1 MDSDRAPS
9 KADEPQGSS
18 AASFEG
24 ELGGA
29 LRRAGDAFSADAQA
43 LADGGLAR
51 GRARKRRRAAAVAGG
66 ALALAAVVV
75 GGAVL
80 GGAIGGGG
88 AKGGEKAGEKGTV
101 ADRGASKKTADGG
114 GRTVTGKEMIELL
127 TSALPGGRVSGAQ
140 GRGLGPKGAAKM
152 AYAHVVYDDGQGAG
166 AIDVRIGTDG
176 DRECPDPA
184 LAPYTRCTSTP
195 LSDGAVLVSSQ
206 GYEYPDRRDGI
217 KLWEATLA
225 TKDGRYVTASEWNA
239 PVEKGEPI
247 TRDDPP
253 LDLARMTDLVRDARW
268 APVLAAVPPAGPTP
282 TPTGPTAADIKATFR
297 RLLPKGPTYGEVTAQ
312 EGVYAH
318 VTADDGK
325 GASLVEINVQPNM
338 LDVESDIFRSLDV
351 TTLPDGTKFAVSK
364 GPGEKGGAG
373 VVVWTVD
380 TIRTDGLRVV
390 VSATNSG
397 SQLSP
402 ATRATPALTIAQLKA
417 VALAEDWRRGR

>member
-9 KADEPQGSS
+9 KAEEPRGSS
-18 AASFEG
+18 AASFEDG
-24 ELGGA
+24 LGGA
-29 LRRAGDAFSADAQA
+29 LRRTGDGFAADAQA

-88 AKGGEKAGEKGTV
+88 EKGGEKGVV

-114 GRTVTGKEMIELL
+114 GRTVTDKEMIELL
-127 TSALPGGRVSGAQ
+127 TSALPGGRISDAQ
-140 GRGLGPKGAAKM
+140 GRGLAPKDATKM

-166 AIDVRIGTDG
+166 AIDVSIGPDG
-176 DRECPDPA
+176 DRECPDPVV
-184 LAPYTRCTSTP
+184 APYTRCTSVS
-195 LSDGAVLVSSQ
+195 LGDGAVLVSSQ

-217 KLWEATLA
+217 KLWQATLV
-225 TKDGRYVTASEWNA
+225 TKDGRYVTAAEWNA

-253 LDLARMTDLVRDARW
+253 LDLARMTDLVRDVRW

-282 TPTGPTAADIKATFR
+282 TPTGPTAGDIKATFR

-312 EGVYAH
+312 EGDYAH

-338 LDVESDIFRSLDV
+338 LDVESDIFRGAEV
-351 TTLPDGTKFAVSK
+351 TTLPDGTKFAVRK
-364 GPGEKGGAG
+364 APGEKGGAG
-373 VVVWTVD
+373 VVMWTVD
-380 TIRTDGLRVV
+380 TVRTDGLRVV
-390 VSATNSG
+390 VSAINSG